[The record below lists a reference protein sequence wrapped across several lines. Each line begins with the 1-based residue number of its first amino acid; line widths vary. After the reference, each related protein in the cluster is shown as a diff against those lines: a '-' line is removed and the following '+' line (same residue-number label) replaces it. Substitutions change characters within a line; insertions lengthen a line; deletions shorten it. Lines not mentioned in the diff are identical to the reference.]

1 MTQEAS
7 LLHIGIADFAEP
19 TLLLI
24 GDAQSFSW
32 LADQIDARRELDF
45 AEMPSLVS
53 RTDVNLRLVPTMQT
67 GRLTRRANV
76 FGWEISAIEA
86 QQFAQQLRGLAAST
100 SPAHAYLDPESNVA
114 GVQLVASMGEYDQ
127 SKVFASQGN

>member
-1 MTQEAS
+1 M
-7 LLHIGIADFAEP
+7 LHVGIADFAEP

-32 LADQIDARRELDF
+32 LADQMDARREFDF
-45 AEMPSLVS
+45 AQMPSLV
-53 RTDVNLRLVPTMQT
+53 RQMNVNLRLVPTMQT
-67 GRLTRRANV
+67 GRLTRRVNV
-76 FGWEISAIEA
+76 FSWEISAIEA
-86 QQFAQQLRGLAAST
+86 QRFAQQLLGLAAST

-127 SKVFASQGN
+127 SKVFASQSD